1 MPSNDDPAAPRA
13 AVTPYGLNHVVLNVR
28 DMEESHQF
36 WTEIVG
42 LRQVGELHPSP
53 RLPNPPKMRFYSGDR
68 GGKTHHHDLA
78 LVENP
83 TLLRPAAERTIASLP
98 PAIHHIAIALPTRD
112 AWLRQIAFLRSRGV
126 AFTRRINHGMTH
138 SLYIRDPNGYEVEL
152 LYELPR
158 EVWEGDID
166 AALNWLEP
174 VVDGDARGD
183 FGREEPNQ
191 HE

>member
-1 MPSNDDPAAPRA
+1 MPSNDDDPAVSGA

-36 WTEIVG
+36 WTGIVG
-42 LRQVGELHPSP
+42 LRQVGELHPSA

-83 TLLRPAAERTIASLP
+83 TLLRIASVPL
-98 PAIHHIAIALPTRD
+98 AIHHIAIALPTRD
-112 AWLRQIAFLRSRGV
+112 AWLRQITFLRSRGV
-126 AFTRRINHGMTH
+126 AFTRRINHGMTR

-158 EVWEGDID
+158 QLWEGDID

-174 VVDGDARGD
+174 VVDGDVVGD